1 MIGERGPGPEA
12 SSHERVWTLH
22 AGGHL
27 MVESSVSK
35 ARLCEI
41 FKTLDVMLRTQLE
54 IGKYSQT
61 I

>member
-1 MIGERGPGPEA
+1 
-12 SSHERVWTLH
+12 
-22 AGGHL
+22 